1 MISRYWVF
9 NHGLKFQN
17 SVCDGCHELTM
28 MCLTISHAV
37 IATVKGVDYHCII
50 YELANLRQYNSRKI
64 L

>member
-1 MISRYWVF
+1 MISRYWFF

-37 IATVKGVDYHCII
+37 IATVKGVDYYCII
-50 YELANLRQYNSRKI
+50 YKLANLRQYNSRKI